1 MCVPARLCVLRRT
14 QRRTLLT
21 WRACLTPPSPTL
33 SPRSQARTLTTK
45 AQERIARNLNAFEE
59 ETGYRILVL
68 RCALVRTVR
77 GVFETRRDTG
87 NLGLSIFET
96 PKTPKNR
103 GPSASTAPKMKLQKC
118 VGSEA

>member
-77 GVFETRRDTG
+77 GVFETRET
-87 NLGLSIFET
+87 LGTSDCQSLKLLKHQ
-96 PKTPKNR
+96 KTEDRLPAQPRK
-103 GPSASTAPKMKLQKC
+103 
-118 VGSEA
+118 